1 MSTHGMSTE
10 VTPSVTPSEL
20 SLELRTGNS
29 DSMQRRR
36 KVVGL
41 SLVAAGAMGLI
52 TAYQTGIIKHL
63 PEPPLSLLDA
73 DKVDASSEA
82 YAKLSTP
89 DGILGLG
96 SYAVTMGLAAMGGSN
111 RAIREPWIPLALA
124 AKVAVD
130 TINAGKLTVDQWT
143 KHRAFCSYCL
153 LSAAVTFAMVPL
165 VVPDARTAFRELT
178 RELTS

>member
-1 MSTHGMSTE
+1 MSSE

-52 TAYQTGIIKHL
+52 AAYQTGIIKHI
-63 PEPPLSLLDA
+63 PEPPLPLLDA

-82 YAKLSTP
+82 YSKLSMP
-89 DGILGLG
+89 DGILGL
-96 SYAVTMGLAAMGGSN
+96 
-111 RAIREPWIPLALA
+111 
-124 AKVAVD
+124 
-130 TINAGKLTVDQWT
+130 
-143 KHRAFCSYCL
+143 
-153 LSAAVTFAMVPL
+153 
-165 VVPDARTAFRELT
+165 
-178 RELTS
+178 